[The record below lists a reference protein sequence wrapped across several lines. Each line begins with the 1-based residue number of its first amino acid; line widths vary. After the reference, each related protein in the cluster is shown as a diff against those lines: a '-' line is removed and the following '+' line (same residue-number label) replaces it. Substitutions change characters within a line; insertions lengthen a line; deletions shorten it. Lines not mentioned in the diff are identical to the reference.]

1 VNLYFFRF
9 AKMMAVKEAR
19 REGHSYIEP
28 SWIASQIY
36 HALASMVYD
45 HLSAY
50 RLCASLEDSGPVEVL
65 VILYGVAVLDDAF
78 GATEGWRR
86 AVDALSALS
95 DIGMFRTYSSEVS
108 AFGCI

>member
-19 REGHSYIEP
+19 REGHSYMEP

-36 HALASMVYD
+36 LSLAGIECSS
-45 HLSAY
+45 LSAY
-50 RLCASLEDSGPVEVL
+50 RLRASLKYSRSVEVL

-78 GATEGWRR
+78 GAAQGWRR
-86 AVDALSALS
+86 AEDALSALLYV
-95 DIGMFRTYSSEVS
+95 G
-108 AFGCI
+108 AF